1 MHRSIRPAVV
11 TAALAAACALSA
23 CGGGSDTTELDAP
36 AAPDTGT
43 ATRPLMSSSQA
54 AEHTA
59 AKYLAQAGA
68 LGTDGSGLTVDG
80 WTPPDVGDVAGF
92 SPTFVVAADGSGTH
106 TTLQAAIDAV
116 PALAQSTVRHFILM
130 KPGTY
135 REVVCANGKA
145 PVTLYGAGPDAS
157 AVAVVAGHYNAEPK
171 VEGTPANPCNPNA
184 AAKTYGTSG
193 SASVAIYSDQF
204 HAKNITFAND
214 AMKNVAN
221 GEGYPEGAS
230 GRGGAQAVALMTQG
244 DRLVFDN
251 VRVVGHQDSLYVKT
265 ANTGTVARAY
275 FRKAHVEGDVDF
287 IFGRGTAVFD
297 GCTITYLTGRKG
309 NGGNHIAPST
319 AAGNPFG
326 FLFVNSRF
334 THDGASADSVSIGRS
349 WDEGVAAGTYR
360 AGVSP
365 NGQALIRETTMD
377 GHIKLQ
383 APWGTSTSGRVYSP
397 SGNRFREYQ
406 NTGAGS

>member
-1 MHRSIRPAVV
+1 MRLFQRPGTALRLIVLTLFAVNGV
-11 TAALAAACALSA
+11 
-23 CGGGSDTTELDAP
+23 AP
-36 AAPDTGT
+36 AATSSANRPMLNSTTQAYYTLERYLLRTGT
-43 ATRPLMSSSQA
+43 IG
-54 AEHTA
+54 E
-59 AKYLAQAGA
+59 LAIDRWNPTAGA
-68 LGTDGSGLTVDG
+68 GSGFAATY
-80 WTPPDVGDVAGF
+80 T
-92 SPTFVVAADGSGTH
+92 VAADGSGNF
-106 TTLQAAIDAV
+106 TTVQAAIDAASGSARV
-116 PALAQSTVRHFILM
+116 YIAV

-135 REVVCANGKA
+135 RATVCVPANK
-145 PVTLYGAGPDAS
+145 PPITLYGTDSDAGRSVIVFDNAGPK
-157 AVAVVAGHYNAEPK
+157 PK
-171 VEGTPANPCNPNA
+171 PSGTPANACNPNTDA
-184 AAKTYGTSG
+184 TTYGTSG
-193 SASVAIYSDQF
+193 STTFTVAANDF
-204 HAKNITFAND
+204 HAKNLTFSND
-214 AMKNVAN
+214 YV
-221 GEGYPEGAS
+221 EETYS
-230 GRGGAQAVALMTQG
+230 GSGQQAVALKTTG
-244 DRLVFDN
+244 DRLIFDN
-251 VRVVGHQDSLYVKT
+251 VRVLGHQDSLYLST
-265 ANTGTVARAY
+265 REAATVARAY
-275 FRKAHVEGDVDF
+275 FKNSQVQGDVDF

-365 NGQALIRETTMD
+365 NGQALIRESTMD

-383 APWGTSTSGRVYSP
+383 TPWGTSTSGRVYSP